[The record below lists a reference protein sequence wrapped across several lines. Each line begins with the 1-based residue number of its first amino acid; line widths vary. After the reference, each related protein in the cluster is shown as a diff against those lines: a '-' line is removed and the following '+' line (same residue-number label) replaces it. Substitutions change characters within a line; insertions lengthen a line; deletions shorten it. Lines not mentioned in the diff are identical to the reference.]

1 MKILLP
7 VHAGEHSLE
16 AAAFVASRCAL
27 IGANPEIVLL
37 NVQQPAFA
45 GLPTRAARE
54 RLQAFYAKEAAK
66 ALEPAQAILAAAGL
80 KAQAMHVSGQ
90 PGPRIAQ
97 TARMLAA
104 DLIVLGGARRPPAAG
119 ALLGSVAAEVLARCR
134 TPVLLLRGAEHPPD
148 RGMRVGIAV
157 DGSPYGNAAVKYAL
171 RHLPLFGAE
180 PEFALI
186 HVVREG
192 ALQVQA
198 LLANLS
204 GAGISF
210 EVMRTL
216 RQQAVERALRTPLRL
231 FARAGQAVRTVELDG
246 APGDAIAN
254 HADAQLD
261 LLVMGSHGHGPFS
274 SAVLGSTA
282 LRVASHCK
290 VPVLLIRRP

>member
-27 IGANPEIVLL
+27 IGANPQIVLL

-45 GLPTRAARE
+45 GLPSQAARE

-66 ALEPAQAILAAAGL
+66 ALDPARAILAAAGL
-80 KAQAMHVSGQ
+80 KAQALHVSGQ
-90 PGPRIAQ
+90 PGPRIAH
-97 TARMLAA
+97 TAKMLAA

-134 TPVLLLRGAEHPPD
+134 TPVLLLRGAEHPPE

-171 RHLPLFGAE
+171 RHLPMFGTE
-180 PEFALI
+180 PQFALI

-210 EVMRTL
+210 DQMRAL
-216 RQQAVERALRTPLRL
+216 RAQTFERALRTPLRL
-231 FARAGQAVRTVELDG
+231 VARAGLAARTVDLAGD
-246 APGDAIAN
+246 PGTAIA
-254 HADAQLD
+254 DYAQRDCD

>member
-1 MKILLP
+1 MRILLP
-7 VHAGEHSLE
+7 VHAGEHSLQ

-27 IGANPEIVLL
+27 VGADPQIVLL

-45 GLPTRAARE
+45 GLPTPAARE
-54 RLQAFYAKEAAK
+54 RLRAFYAKEAAK

-80 KAQAMHVSGQ
+80 KTQAMHASGQ
-90 PGPRIAQ
+90 PGARIAL
-97 TARMLAA
+97 TAKLLAA
-104 DLIVLGGARRPPAAG
+104 DLIVLGGGRRAPAAG
-119 ALLGSVAAEVLARCR
+119 ALLGSVAADVLARCR

-157 DGSPYGNAAVKYAL
+157 DGSAYGNAAVKYAL
-171 RHLPLFGAE
+171 RHLSLFGVE
-180 PEFALI
+180 PEFSLI

-192 ALQVQA
+192 TLQVQA

-210 EVMRTL
+210 EAMREL
-216 RQQAVERALRTPLRL
+216 RRQAVERALRTPLRL
-231 FARAGQAVRTVELDG
+231 FARAGQTARTVELEG
-246 APGDAIAN
+246 APGDAIAK

-261 LLVMGSHGHGPFS
+261 LLVMGSHGHGPLS

-290 VPVLLIRRP
+290 VAMLLIRRP

>member
-7 VHAGEHSLE
+7 VHVGEHSLA

-45 GLPTRAARE
+45 GLPTQAARE
-54 RLQAFYAKEAAK
+54 RLRAFYAKEAAK
-66 ALEPAQAILAAAGL
+66 ALDPAHAILAAAGL
-80 KAQAMHVSGQ
+80 RAQTMHVSGQ

-97 TARMLAA
+97 TAKMIAA
-104 DLIVLGGARRPPAAG
+104 DLIVLGGPRRPPAAG
-119 ALLGSVAAEVLARCR
+119 ALLGSVAAEVLAHCR

-157 DGSPYGNAAVKYAL
+157 DGSPYGNAAVKYVL
-171 RHLPLFGAE
+171 RHLPLFGVE
-180 PEFALI
+180 PKFALI
-186 HVVREG
+186 HAVREG

-210 EVMRTL
+210 ETMRAL
-216 RQQAVERALRTPLRL
+216 REQAFEHALRTPLRL
-231 FARAGQAVRTVELDG
+231 FARAGLAAQTVDLAG
-246 APGDAIAN
+246 SPGTAIA
-254 HADAQLD
+254 DYAQRECD
-261 LLVMGSHGHGPFS
+261 LLVMGSHGHGLFS

>member
-7 VHAGEHSLE
+7 VHTGEHSVE

-45 GLPTRAARE
+45 GLPTQAARE

-66 ALEPAQAILAAAGL
+66 ALEPARAILGAAGL
-80 KAQAMHVSGQ
+80 HAQTMFVSGL

-97 TARMLAA
+97 TAKLIAA
-104 DLIVLGGARRPPAAG
+104 DLIVLGGGARPPAAG
-119 ALLGSVAAEVLARCR
+119 ALLGSVAADVLARCR
-134 TPVLLLRGAEHPPD
+134 TPVLLLHGAEHPPD

-157 DGSPYGNAAVKYAL
+157 DGSPYGNAAVKFVL

-180 PEFALI
+180 PKFALV

-210 EVMRTL
+210 ETMQTL
-216 RQQAVERALRTPLRL
+216 RRQALERALRTPLRL
-231 FARAGQAVRTVELDG
+231 FARAGVAAQTVDLAGDPG
-246 APGDAIAN
+246 AAIAEY
-254 HADAQLD
+254 AQRECD
-261 LLVMGSHGHGPFS
+261 LLVMGSHGHGPLS

-290 VPVLLIRRP
+290 LPLLLIRRP

>member
-16 AAAFVASRCAL
+16 AAAFAASRCAL

-45 GLPTRAARE
+45 GLPTQAARE

-66 ALEPAQAILAAAGL
+66 ALDPAHAILAAAGL
-80 KAQAMHVSGQ
+80 KAQALHVSGQ

-97 TARMLAA
+97 MAKTLAV

-119 ALLGSVAAEVLARCR
+119 ALLGSVATEVLARCR
-134 TPVLLLRGAEHPPD
+134 TPLLLLRGAAHPPD

-157 DGSPYGNAAVKYAL
+157 DGSPYGNAAVKYVL
-171 RHLPLFGAE
+171 RHLALFGIE
-180 PEFALI
+180 PRFELI

-192 ALQVQA
+192 ALKVRA
-198 LLANLS
+198 LLANLA
-204 GAGISF
+204 GAAISF
-210 EVMRTL
+210 ETMRAL
-216 RQQAVERALRTPLRL
+216 RAQAFEHALRTPLRL
-231 FARAGQAVRTVELDG
+231 FARAGQAARTVELEG
-246 APGDAIAN
+246 APGEAIATY
-254 HADAQLD
+254 ADALLD
-261 LLVMGSHGHGPFS
+261 LLVMGSHGHGLFS
-274 SAVLGSTA
+274 SAALGSTA
-282 LRVASHCK
+282 LRVASHCA

>member
-1 MKILLP
+1 
-7 VHAGEHSLE
+7 
-16 AAAFVASRCAL
+16 
-27 IGANPEIVLL
+27 
-37 NVQQPAFA
+37 
-45 GLPTRAARE
+45 
-54 RLQAFYAKEAAK
+54 
-66 ALEPAQAILAAAGL
+66 
-80 KAQAMHVSGQ
+80 
-90 PGPRIAQ
+90 
-97 TARMLAA
+97 MLS
-104 DLIVLGGARRPPAAG
+104 GARRAPVAG

-134 TPVLLLRGAEHPPD
+134 TPVLLLRGAEHPPE

-171 RHLPLFGAE
+171 RHLSLFGAE
-180 PEFALI
+180 PEFVLI

-210 EVMRTL
+210 DRMRAL
-216 RQQAVERALRTPLRL
+216 RAQAFERALRTPLRL
-231 FARAGQAVRTVELDG
+231 FARAGLAPQSVDLAGNPG
-246 APGDAIAN
+246 AAIA
-254 HADAQLD
+254 DYAQRDCD
-261 LLVMGSHGHGPFS
+261 LLVMGSHGHGLFS

>member
-7 VHAGEHSLE
+7 VDPSERSLQ

-37 NVQQPAFA
+37 NVQQPAFP
-45 GLPTRAARE
+45 GLPTQAARQ

-66 ALEPAQAILAAAGL
+66 ALEPARAILAAAGL
-80 KAQAMHVSGQ
+80 EAQAMHVSGL

-97 TARMLAA
+97 TARLLAV
-104 DLIVLGGARRPPAAG
+104 DLVVLHGPRHAPAAG
-119 ALLGSVAAEVLARCR
+119 AVLGSVTTEVLARCR
-134 TPVLLLRGAEHPPD
+134 TPVLLLRRAERPPD

-157 DGSPYGNAAVKYAL
+157 DGSPYGNAAVKYVL

-180 PEFALI
+180 PDVSLI

-210 EVMRTL
+210 ETMRML

-231 FARAGQAVRTVELDG
+231 FARARRAVRTVELDG
-246 APGDAIAN
+246 APGAAIAA
-254 HADAQLD
+254 HADARLD
-261 LLVMGSHGHGPFS
+261 LLVMGSHGHGLFS

-282 LRVASHCK
+282 LRVASHCR